1 MFRRFLFFK
10 KLFIPFFQKFQFLLV
25 LFMEY
30 EGIVIRPPSEAE
42 SLILQASLGC
52 SHNRCTFCPT
62 YKGRRFRI
70 KDLEAIKA
78 EIDEAAAYGPFRK
91 VFLADG
97 DALIIPQPK
106 LKAILEY
113 LQEKIPGLRR
123 VGIYGNAKSILRK
136 SVEELKELKDRK
148 LGIVY
153 LGVETGDEDL
163 LNKIQKGA
171 TFEQMVAAG
180 RRVKEAGI
188 TLSVTVLLG
197 LAGADPEKARQHAV
211 ETARVLSA
219 IDPDFASALTL
230 MVVPGTPLHEEVR
243 AGRFQVPSPFQ
254 LLEELGT
261 LIANTDFSRCYFTS
275 NHASNY
281 LPIKARMPKDK
292 DAVVRLIQKVVST
305 RDSSRLRPEFL
316 RGL

>member
-1 MFRRFLFFK
+1 
-10 KLFIPFFQKFQFLLV
+10 
-25 LFMEY
+25 MEY
-30 EGIVIRPPSEAE
+30 EGIVIRPPSEAD
-42 SLILQASLGC
+42 SLILQVSLGC
-52 SHNRCTFCPT
+52 SNNKCTFCPT

-70 KDLEAIKA
+70 KDLAQIKE
-78 EIDEAAAYGPFRK
+78 EIDEMAGYGPFRR

-106 LKAILEY
+106 LIAIFDY
-113 LQEKIPGLRR
+113 LNQKITGLRR

-136 SVEELKELKDRK
+136 SVEELKELGVRK

-153 LGVETGDEDL
+153 LGVETGDPAL
-163 LNKIQKGA
+163 LEKIRKGA
-171 TFEQMVAAG
+171 TYDQMVAAG

-188 TLSVTVLLG
+188 SLSATVLLG
-197 LAGADPEKARQHAV
+197 LAGAGDGQKHALA
-211 ETARVLSA
+211 TARILSD

-230 MVVPGTPLHEEVR
+230 MVVPGTPLHEDMQ
-243 AGRFQVPSPFQ
+243 AGRFQLPSLFEV
-254 LLEELGT
+254 LEELGT
-261 LIANTDFSRCYFTS
+261 IVANSNFSRCYFTS

-292 DAVVRLIQKVVST
+292 EAVVKLIQKVVSAK
-305 RDSSRLRPEFL
+305 DKSLLRPEFL

>member
-1 MFRRFLFFK
+1 LRTQYSISVIFHFSE
-10 KLFIPFFQKFQFLLV
+10 V
-25 LFMEY
+25 LKDMEY

-42 SLILQASLGC
+42 SLILQVTLGC

-70 KDLEAIKA
+70 KDLDTIKS
-78 EIDEAAAYGPFRK
+78 EIDEAASYGPFRK

-106 LKAILEY
+106 LLAILEY
-113 LQEKIPGLRR
+113 LQEKIRGLRR
-123 VGIYGNAKSILRK
+123 VGIYGNAKSVLRK
-136 SVEELKELKDRK
+136 SVDELKVLKNRK
-148 LGIVY
+148 LGIIY
-153 LGVETGDEDL
+153 LGVETGNPAL
-163 LNKIQKGA
+163 LGKICKGA
-171 TFEQMVAAG
+171 SYEQMVEAG

-197 LAGADPEKARQHAV
+197 LGGIEHGHQHALA
-211 ETARVLSA
+211 TAKILSD

-230 MVVPGTPLHEEVR
+230 MVVPGTPLYADME
-243 AGRFQVPSPFQ
+243 AGRFQLPTPFQ
-254 LLEELGT
+254 LLEELGVIVAHSH
-261 LIANTDFSRCYFTS
+261 LSQCYFTS

-281 LPIKARMPKDK
+281 LPIKARLPRDK
-292 DAVVRLIQKVVST
+292 EAVVNLIHQVVSSE
-305 RDSSRLRPEFL
+305 DASRLRPEFL

>member
-1 MFRRFLFFK
+1 
-10 KLFIPFFQKFQFLLV
+10 
-25 LFMEY
+25 MEY

-42 SLILQASLGC
+42 SLILQVTLGC
-52 SHNRCTFCPT
+52 SHNKCTFCPT

-70 KDLEAIKA
+70 KDLEQIKE
-78 EIDEAAAYGPFRK
+78 EIDEMAGYGPFRK

-106 LKAILEY
+106 LIAILDY
-113 LQEKIPGLRR
+113 LNQKITGLRR

-136 SVEELKELKDRK
+136 SGEELRALRDRK

-153 LGVETGDEDL
+153 LGVETGDPAL
-163 LNKIQKGA
+163 LEKIRKGA
-171 TFEQMVAAG
+171 TYEQMVEAG

-188 TLSVTVLLG
+188 SLSATVLLG
-197 LAGADPEKARQHAV
+197 LGGMDRGQEHARA
-211 ETARVLSA
+211 TGKILSE

-230 MVVPGTPLHEEVR
+230 MVVPGTPLYEEMK
-243 AGRFQVPSPFQ
+243 AGNFQLPSPFEMI
-254 LLEELGT
+254 EELGT
-261 LIANTDFSRCYFTS
+261 IVANSNFSRCYFTS

-281 LPIKARMPKDK
+281 LPIKARLPKDK
-292 DAVVRLIQKVVST
+292 EAVANLIRKVT
-305 RDSSRLRPEFL
+305 SSKDRSLLRPEFL

>member
-1 MFRRFLFFK
+1 
-10 KLFIPFFQKFQFLLV
+10 
-25 LFMEY
+25 MEY

-42 SLILQASLGC
+42 SLILQVTLGC

-70 KDLEAIKA
+70 KDLAAIKT
-78 EIDEAAAYGPFRK
+78 EIDEAAPYGPFRK

-106 LKAILEY
+106 LLAILEA
-113 LQEKIPGLRR
+113 LKEKIRGLRR
-123 VGIYGNAKSILRK
+123 IGIYGNAKSILRK
-136 SVEELKELKDRK
+136 SVDELKALKNWK
-148 LGIVY
+148 VGIIY
-153 LGVETGDEDL
+153 LGVETGDPSL
-163 LNKIQKGA
+163 LEKVHKGA
-171 TFEQMVAAG
+171 TYEQMVEAG

-197 LAGADPEKARQHAV
+197 LGGIAHSHQHAL
-211 ETARVLSA
+211 AAAKILSD

-230 MVVPGTPLHEEVR
+230 MVVPGTPLYEEME
-243 AGRFQVPSPFQ
+243 AGRFQLPSPFQ
-254 LLEELGT
+254 LLEELRT
-261 LIANTDFSRCYFTS
+261 IIACSNFSQCYFTS

-281 LPIKARMPKDK
+281 LPIKARLPRDK
-292 DAVVRLIQKVVST
+292 EAVVDFIQQVVSSEDT
-305 RDSSRLRPEFL
+305 SSLRPEFL

>member
-1 MFRRFLFFK
+1 
-10 KLFIPFFQKFQFLLV
+10 
-25 LFMEY
+25 MEY

-42 SLILQASLGC
+42 SLILQVTLGC

-70 KDLEAIKA
+70 KDLADIKA
-78 EIDEAAAYGPFRK
+78 EIDEAASYGPFRK

-106 LKAILEY
+106 LLAILDY
-113 LQEKIPGLRR
+113 LREKIRGLRR

-136 SVEELKELKDRK
+136 SVDELRDLKNRK

-153 LGVETGDEDL
+153 LGVETGDPSL
-163 LNKIQKGA
+163 LERIHKGA
-171 TFEQMVAAG
+171 TYEQMVEAG

-197 LAGADPEKARQHAV
+197 MGGTEHAHPHALA
-211 ETARVLSA
+211 TARILSD

-230 MVVPGTPLHEEVR
+230 MVVPGTPLYEEKET
-243 AGRFQVPSPFQ
+243 GRFQLPSPFQ

-261 LIANTDFSRCYFTS
+261 IIASSNFSQCYFTA

-281 LPIKARMPKDK
+281 LPLKARLPRDK
-292 DAVVRLIQKVVST
+292 EAIVDLIHQVVSSG
-305 RDSSRLRPEFL
+305 DKSRLRPEFL

>member
-1 MFRRFLFFK
+1 LRTQYSISVIFHFSE
-10 KLFIPFFQKFQFLLV
+10 V
-25 LFMEY
+25 LKDMEY

-42 SLILQASLGC
+42 SLILQVTLGC

-70 KDLEAIKA
+70 KDLDTIKS
-78 EIDEAAAYGPFRK
+78 EIDEAASYGPFRK

-106 LKAILEY
+106 LLAILEY
-113 LQEKIPGLRR
+113 LQEKIRGLRR
-123 VGIYGNAKSILRK
+123 VGIYGNAKSVLRK
-136 SVEELKELKDRK
+136 SVDELKVLKNRK
-148 LGIVY
+148 LGIIY
-153 LGVETGDEDL
+153 LGVETGNPAL
-163 LNKIQKGA
+163 LEKIRKGA
-171 TFEQMVAAG
+171 SYEQMVEAG

-197 LAGADPEKARQHAV
+197 LGGIEHGHQHALA
-211 ETARVLSA
+211 TAKILSD

-230 MVVPGTPLHEEVR
+230 MVVPGTPLYADME
-243 AGRFQVPSPFQ
+243 AGRFQLPTPFQ
-254 LLEELGT
+254 LLEELGVIVAHSH
-261 LIANTDFSRCYFTS
+261 LSQCYFTS

-281 LPIKARMPKDK
+281 LPIKARLPRDK
-292 DAVVRLIQKVVST
+292 EAVVNLIHQVVSSE
-305 RDSSRLRPEFL
+305 DASRLRPEFL

>member
-1 MFRRFLFFK
+1 
-10 KLFIPFFQKFQFLLV
+10 
-25 LFMEY
+25 MEY

-42 SLILQASLGC
+42 SLILQVTLGC

-62 YKGRRFRI
+62 YKGGRFRI
-70 KDLEAIKA
+70 KDLDRIKE
-78 EIDEAAAYGPFRK
+78 EIDEMAPYGPFRK

-97 DALIIPQPK
+97 DALIMPQDK
-106 LKAILEY
+106 LIAILQY
-113 LQEKIPGLRR
+113 LKEKLPGLRR

-136 SVEELKELKDRK
+136 SVEELRALKALK

-153 LGVETGDEDL
+153 LGVETGDQTL
-163 LNKIQKGA
+163 LEKVRKGA
-171 TFEQMVAAG
+171 SYEQMVEAG

-188 TLSVTVLLG
+188 TLSATVLLG
-197 LAGADPEKARQHAV
+197 LGGAEHGQQHALA
-211 ETARVLSA
+211 TAKILSD

-230 MVVPGTPLHEEVR
+230 MVVPGTPLHEEMES
-243 AGRFQVPSPFQ
+243 GRFQLPTPFQ

-261 LIANTDFSRCYFTS
+261 IIAHAHFTNCYFTS

-281 LPIKARMPKDK
+281 LPIKARLPRDK
-292 DAVVRLIQKVVST
+292 EAVVRLIQKVVSSQ
-305 RDSSRLRPEFL
+305 DASRLRPEFL

>member
-1 MFRRFLFFK
+1 MN
-10 KLFIPFFQKFQFLLV
+10 
-25 LFMEY
+25 Y

-42 SLILQASLGC
+42 SLILQVTLGC

-62 YKGRRFRI
+62 YKGRRFQI
-70 KDLEAIKA
+70 KDLEKIKE
-78 EIDEAAAYGPFRK
+78 EIDEAAVYGPFRK

-106 LKAILEY
+106 LKIILEY
-113 LQEKIPGLRR
+113 LREKIAGLRR

-136 SVEELKELKDRK
+136 SVAELKELKERK

-153 LGVETGDEDL
+153 LGVETGDEAL
-163 LNKIQKGA
+163 LEKIRKGA
-171 TFEQMVAAG
+171 TYQQMVEAG

-188 TLSVTVLLG
+188 TLSVMVLLG
-197 LAGADPEKARQHAV
+197 LAGEENAQRHAR
-211 ETARVLSA
+211 ETARILSD

-230 MVVPGTPLHEEVR
+230 MVVPGTPLYEEMR
-243 AGRFQVPSPFQ
+243 AGRFQLPTPIQ
-254 LLEELGT
+254 MLEELGT
-261 LIANTDFSRCYFTS
+261 IVANSSFSQCYFTS
-275 NHASNY
+275 YHASNY
-281 LPIKARMPKDK
+281 LPIKARFPRDK
-292 DAVVRLIQKVVST
+292 EAVVRLIQEVVSS

>member
-1 MFRRFLFFK
+1 
-10 KLFIPFFQKFQFLLV
+10 
-25 LFMEY
+25 MEY

-42 SLILQASLGC
+42 SLIFQVTLGC

-70 KDLEAIKA
+70 KDLAAIKM
-78 EIDEAAAYGPFRK
+78 EIDEAAPYGPFRK

-106 LKAILEY
+106 LLAILEH
-113 LQEKIPGLRR
+113 LQEKIRSLRR
-123 VGIYGNAKSILRK
+123 IGIYGNAKSILRK
-136 SVEELKELKDRK
+136 SVDELKALKK
-148 LGIVY
+148 WKVGILY
-153 LGVETGDEDL
+153 LGVETGDPSL
-163 LNKIQKGA
+163 LEKVHKGA
-171 TFEQMVAAG
+171 TYEQMVEAG

-197 LAGADPEKARQHAV
+197 LGGIAHSHQHALA
-211 ETARVLSA
+211 TANILSD

-230 MVVPGTPLHEEVR
+230 MVVPGTPLYEEME
-243 AGRFQVPSPFQ
+243 AGRFQLPSPFQ
-254 LLEELGT
+254 LLEELRTIVAGS
-261 LIANTDFSRCYFTS
+261 NFSQCYFTS

-281 LPIKARMPKDK
+281 LPIKARLPRDK
-292 DAVVRLIQKVVST
+292 EAVADLIRQVVNSG
-305 RDSSRLRPEFL
+305 DKSRLRPEFL

>member
-1 MFRRFLFFK
+1 M
-10 KLFIPFFQKFQFLLV
+10 Q
-25 LFMEY
+25 Y

-42 SLILQASLGC
+42 SLILQVTLGC

-70 KDLEAIKA
+70 KDLELIKQ
-78 EIDEAAAYGPFRK
+78 EIDEAAPYGPFRK

-106 LKAILEY
+106 LVAILDH
-113 LQEKIPGLRR
+113 LNEKLTGLRR
-123 VGIYGNAKSILRK
+123 VGVYGNAKSILRK
-136 SVEELKELKDRK
+136 SVEELKALKERK

-153 LGVETGDEDL
+153 LGVETGDPAL
-163 LNKIQKGA
+163 LEKIRKGA
-171 TFEQMVAAG
+171 SYEQMVEAG

-188 TLSVTVLLG
+188 TLSATVLLG
-197 LAGADPEKARQHAV
+197 LGGVEGGQRHARA
-211 ETARVLSA
+211 TARVLSD

-230 MVVPGTPLHEEVR
+230 MVVPGTPLDDEMK
-243 AGRFQVPSPFQ
+243 AGEFQLPSPFQ

-261 LIANTDFSRCYFTS
+261 IVGHSNFSRCYFTS

-281 LPIKARMPKDK
+281 LPIKARLPRDK
-292 DAVVRLIQKVVST
+292 DAVVALIRKVASAK
-305 RDSSRLRPEFL
+305 DPSLLRPEFL

>member
-1 MFRRFLFFK
+1 M
-10 KLFIPFFQKFQFLLV
+10 Q
-25 LFMEY
+25 Y

-42 SLILQASLGC
+42 SLILQVSLGC

-70 KDLEAIKA
+70 KDLELIKQ
-78 EIDEAAAYGPFRK
+78 EIDEAAPYGPFRK

-106 LKAILEY
+106 LVAILDH
-113 LQEKIPGLRR
+113 LNEKLTGLRR
-123 VGIYGNAKSILRK
+123 VGVYGNAKSILRK
-136 SVEELKELKDRK
+136 SVEELKALKERK

-153 LGVETGDEDL
+153 LGVETGDPAL
-163 LNKIQKGA
+163 LEKIRKGA
-171 TFEQMVAAG
+171 SYEQMVEAG

-188 TLSVTVLLG
+188 TLSATVLLG
-197 LAGADPEKARQHAV
+197 LGGVEGGQRHARA
-211 ETARVLSA
+211 TARVLSD

-230 MVVPGTPLHEEVR
+230 MVVPGTPLDDEMK
-243 AGRFQVPSPFQ
+243 AGEFQLPSPFQ

-261 LIANTDFSRCYFTS
+261 IVGHSNFSRCYFTS

-281 LPIKARMPKDK
+281 LPIKARLPRDK
-292 DAVVRLIQKVVST
+292 DAVVALIRKVASAK
-305 RDSSRLRPEFL
+305 DPSLLRPEFL

>member
-1 MFRRFLFFK
+1 MR
-10 KLFIPFFQKFQFLLV
+10 
-25 LFMEY
+25 Y
-30 EGIVIRPPSEAE
+30 EGIVIRPPSEAD
-42 SLILQASLGC
+42 SLILQVTLGC

-70 KDLEAIKA
+70 KDLDATKK
-78 EIDEAAAYGPFRK
+78 EIDEVAPYGPFRK

-106 LKAILEY
+106 LVALLEY
-113 LQEKIPGLRR
+113 LIEKLPGLRR

-136 SVEELKELKDRK
+136 SVEELKALKALR

-153 LGVETGDEDL
+153 LGVETGDPAL
-163 LNKIQKGA
+163 LEKVRKGVS
-171 TFEQMVAAG
+171 FEQMVDAA

-197 LAGADPEKARQHAV
+197 LGGVGHGPQHALA
-211 ETARVLSA
+211 TAKILSE

-230 MVVPGTPLHEEVR
+230 MVVPGTPLYEEME
-243 AGRFQVPSPFQ
+243 AGRFQLPSPFQ

-261 LIANTDFSRCYFTS
+261 IISHSDFSRCYFTS

-281 LPIKARMPKDK
+281 LPIKARLPRDK
-292 DAVVRLIQKVVST
+292 EAVVRLIQDVVSSQ
-305 RDSSRLRPEFL
+305 DAGLLRPEFL

>member
-1 MFRRFLFFK
+1 M
-10 KLFIPFFQKFQFLLV
+10 
-25 LFMEY
+25 
-30 EGIVIRPPSEAE
+30 VIRPPSEAE
-42 SLILQASLGC
+42 SLILQVSLGC

-70 KDLEAIKA
+70 KDLEQIKE
-78 EIDEAAAYGPFRK
+78 EIEEAASYGPFRK

-97 DALIIPQPK
+97 DALIIPQAK
-106 LKAILEY
+106 LVAILDH
-113 LQEKIPGLRR
+113 LNEKLTGMRR

-136 SVEELKELKDRK
+136 SVEELKALKERK

-153 LGVETGDEDL
+153 LGVETGDPEL
-163 LNKIQKGA
+163 LVKIRKGA
-171 TFEQMVAAG
+171 TYEQMVEAG

-188 TLSVTVLLG
+188 TLSATVLLG
-197 LAGADPEKARQHAV
+197 LGGVEGGQRHARA
-211 ETARVLSA
+211 TARVLSD

-230 MVVPGTPLHEEVR
+230 MVVPGTPLDDEMK
-243 AGRFQVPSPFQ
+243 AGEFSLPSPFQ

-261 LIANTDFSRCYFTS
+261 IVGQSDFSRCYFTS

-281 LPIKARMPKDK
+281 LPIKARLPRDK
-292 DAVVRLIQKVVST
+292 DAVVALIQKVASAK
-305 RDSSRLRPEFL
+305 DPSLLRPEFL

>member
-1 MFRRFLFFK
+1 MD
-10 KLFIPFFQKFQFLLV
+10 
-25 LFMEY
+25 Y

-42 SLILQASLGC
+42 SLILQATLGC

-70 KDLEAIKA
+70 KDLDAIKA
-78 EIDEAAAYGPFRK
+78 EIDEVAPYGPFRK

-106 LKAILEY
+106 LLTILEY
-113 LQEKIPGLRR
+113 LTEKIRGLRR

-136 SVEELKELKDRK
+136 SVDELKALKERK
-148 LGIVY
+148 LGIIY
-153 LGVETGDEDL
+153 LGVETGDPAL
-163 LNKIQKGA
+163 LEKVGKGA
-171 TFEQMVAAG
+171 SYEQMVEAG
-180 RRVKEAGI
+180 KRVKEAGI

-197 LAGADPEKARQHAV
+197 LGGVKYGKEHALA
-211 ETARVLSA
+211 TAKILSD

-230 MVVPGTPLHEEVR
+230 MVVPGTPLHEDME
-243 AGRFQVPSPFQ
+243 AERFQLPSPFQ
-254 LLEELGT
+254 LLEELGM
-261 LIANTDFSRCYFTS
+261 IISHAQFKQCYFTA

-281 LPIKARMPKDK
+281 LPIKARLPRDK
-292 DAVVRLIQKVVST
+292 EAVVNLIHQVVSSGDT
-305 RDSSRLRPEFL
+305 SRLRPEFL

>member
-1 MFRRFLFFK
+1 
-10 KLFIPFFQKFQFLLV
+10 
-25 LFMEY
+25 MEY

-42 SLILQASLGC
+42 SLILQVTLGC

-70 KDLEAIKA
+70 KDPVRVKE
-78 EIDEAAAYGPFRK
+78 EIDEMAPYGPFRK

-97 DALIIPQPK
+97 DALIIPQDR
-106 LKAILEY
+106 LIAILQY
-113 LQEKIPGLRR
+113 LKEKLPGLRR

-136 SVEELKELKDRK
+136 SVEELRALKALK

-153 LGVETGDEDL
+153 LGVETGDQTL
-163 LNKIQKGA
+163 LEKIRKGA
-171 TFEQMVAAG
+171 SYDQMVEAG

-188 TLSVTVLLG
+188 TLSATVLLG
-197 LAGADPEKARQHAV
+197 LGGVEHGQLHARETAKILSDIDPE
-211 ETARVLSA
+211 
-219 IDPDFASALTL
+219 FASALTL
-230 MVVPGTPLHEEVR
+230 MVVPGTPLHEELES
-243 AGRFQVPSPFQ
+243 GRFQLPAPFQ

-261 LIANTDFSRCYFTS
+261 IIAHANFTNCYFTS

-281 LPIKARMPKDK
+281 LPIKARLPRDK
-292 DAVVRLIQKVVST
+292 EAVVRMIQQVVSSQ
-305 RDSSRLRPEFL
+305 DPSRLRPEFL

>member
-1 MFRRFLFFK
+1 
-10 KLFIPFFQKFQFLLV
+10 
-25 LFMEY
+25 MEY
-30 EGIVIRPPSEAE
+30 EGIVIRPPSEAD
-42 SLILQASLGC
+42 SLILQVSLGC
-52 SHNRCTFCPT
+52 SHNKCTFCPT

-70 KDLEAIKA
+70 KDLAQIKE
-78 EIDEAAAYGPFRK
+78 EIDEMRGYGPFPR

-106 LKAILEY
+106 LLAIFDY
-113 LQEKIPGLRR
+113 LNEKISGLRR

-136 SVEELKELKDRK
+136 SVEELKELRDRK

-153 LGVETGDEDL
+153 LGVETGDPAL
-163 LNKIQKGA
+163 LEKIRKGA
-171 TFEQMVAAG
+171 TYDQLVEAG

-188 TLSVTVLLG
+188 RLSVTVLLG
-197 LAGADPEKARQHAV
+197 LAGAGDGQKHALA
-211 ETARVLSA
+211 TAKILSA

-230 MVVPGTPLHEEVR
+230 MVVPGTPLHEDMQ
-243 AGRFQVPSPFQ
+243 AGRFQVPSLFE

-261 LIANTDFSRCYFTS
+261 IVARSNFSRCYFTS

-292 DAVVRLIQKVVST
+292 EAVVSLIRRVVAAKDKSL
-305 RDSSRLRPEFL
+305 LRPEFL

>member
-1 MFRRFLFFK
+1 
-10 KLFIPFFQKFQFLLV
+10 
-25 LFMEY
+25 MEY

-42 SLILQASLGC
+42 SLILQVTLGC

-70 KDLEAIKA
+70 KDLDRVKE
-78 EIDEAAAYGPFRK
+78 EIDEMAPYGPFRK

-97 DALIIPQPK
+97 DALIIPQDK
-106 LKAILEY
+106 LIAILQC
-113 LQEKIPGLRR
+113 LKEKLPGLRR

-136 SVEELKELKDRK
+136 SVEQLRALKALK

-153 LGVETGDEDL
+153 LGVETGDQAL
-163 LNKIQKGA
+163 LEEVRKGA
-171 TFEQMVAAG
+171 SYGQMVEAG

-188 TLSVTVLLG
+188 TLSATVLLG
-197 LAGADPEKARQHAV
+197 LGGVEHGQQHALA
-211 ETARVLSA
+211 TAKILSD

-230 MVVPGTPLHEEVR
+230 MVVPGTPLHEEMKS
-243 AGRFQVPSPFQ
+243 GRFQLPAPFQ

-261 LIANTDFSRCYFTS
+261 VIAHARFTNCYFTS

-281 LPIKARMPKDK
+281 LPIKARLPRDK
-292 DAVVRLIQKVVST
+292 EAVVRLIHKVVSSQ
-305 RDSSRLRPEFL
+305 DPSRLRPEFL